1 MHHEEDDVNLLEQ
14 MGYEGRDINVGKKGL
29 WSAFL
34 MFVGLAVVTVG
45 CWAFIGVVDRTKTF
59 SLPPQKFDSRQ
70 VTPPKDYP
78 VVQSGVTA
86 KADMVELRKQ
96 EEAKSTKVGWVDETK
111 GVAQIPVEDAI
122 KIVATR
128 GLPTKPG
135 AIAEGH
141 K

>member
-14 MGYEGRDINVGKKGL
+14 MGYEGRDLNVGAKGI
-29 WSAFL
+29 WSAIL

-45 CWAFIGVVDRTKTF
+45 CWAFIGLVDRTKTF
-59 SLPPQKFDSRQ
+59 SLPTKVEART
-70 VTPPKDYP
+70 VTPPKDFP

-86 KADMVELRKQ
+86 KTDMVELRKQ
-96 EEAKSTKVGWVDETK
+96 EEAKSTKVGWVDEAK
-111 GVAQIPVEDAI
+111 GVAQISVDDAI
-122 KIVATR
+122 KIVAAR

-135 AIAEGH
+135 ATAEGH